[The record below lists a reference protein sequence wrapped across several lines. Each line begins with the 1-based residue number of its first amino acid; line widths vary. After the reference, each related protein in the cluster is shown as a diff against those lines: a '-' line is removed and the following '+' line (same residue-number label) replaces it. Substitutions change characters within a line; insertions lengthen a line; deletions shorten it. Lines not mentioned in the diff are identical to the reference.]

1 MITITIPII
10 PSLFAI
16 LSFIMF
22 IYMEIDE
29 SDRAIVFLLSAM
41 CSSIAFF
48 GPYGLFVMLGAI

>member
-29 SDRAIVFLLSAM
+29 SDRTIVFLLSAM
-41 CSSIAFF
+41 CSLIAFF
-48 GPYGLFVMLGAI
+48 GSYGLFVMLGAI

>member
-1 MITITIPII
+1 MITITIPFI

-22 IYMEIDE
+22 VFMEIDE
-29 SDRAIVFLLSAM
+29 SDRIIVFLLSAM

-48 GPYGLFVMLGAI
+48 GSYGLFVMLGAI

>member
-1 MITITIPII
+1 MITITIPFI
-10 PSLFAI
+10 PSLIAI

-29 SDRAIVFLLSAM
+29 SDRIIVFFLSTM

-48 GPYGLFVMLGAI
+48 GSYGLFVMLGAI